1 MVTRSGEST
10 SARARYSSSSRTAP
24 SADVEG
30 RDALGLEQLGDRRR
44 RLGAALEPVV
54 DTLLVDHDRRRVGL
68 RVVATD
74 RLDEAAV
81 TRGAPVRDDD
91 APHRVL
97 LTADAGEPHGNRQR
111 LSLSNRLL
119 RRDRVADAASALACE
134 LREVGHLALLEAPHH
149 APHLAALLQD

>member
-30 RDALGLEQLGDRRR
+30 RDALGLEQLGARRR
-44 RLGAALEPVV
+44 GLGAALEPVP
-54 DTLLVDHDRRRVGL
+54 DALLVDHDRRRVRL
-68 RVVATD
+68 RVVAAD

-81 TRGAPVRDDD
+81 TRGAPVGDDD

-97 LTADAGEPHGNRQR
+97 LPADAGEPHGNRQR
-111 LSLSNRLL
+111 LSLSRCLWCGGKGSERNLSAGAWAATGR
-119 RRDRVADAASALACE
+119 ASCPAGAPSSGAASRRTA
-134 LREVGHLALLEAPHH
+134 
-149 APHLAALLQD
+149 